1 MRQVGF
7 RNFRKFSNLETIDFA
22 PITIF
27 VGENNAGKSTV
38 VKAILSMLDFING
51 RYLEMVH
58 AEDKDSVLKQYFYFN
73 KSYFAHIGTFK
84 RALYNKAETGIIVF
98 CLTLDFA
105 KFDIE
110 VEGDVND
117 EEAINARINKLKI
130 NLITWNIDLIFDFL
144 EDDLMVFFH
153 DSPSELFDNSIFPNS
168 AKGTKTKKYY
178 ESVPQDACLHFRIT
192 GKQRMLGG
200 PFVDWLLYMFCTSL
214 DTLIDN
220 LQKKNADNTESLR
233 GCFEL
238 KSDISEESKN
248 FLIKNRNILERY
260 NLIGYPFMYTGGHE
274 NVEYIYAHAV
284 TQTVIYSAKDTNDYF
299 VKTIH
304 EFANCR
310 IEQNSSIYT
319 FIIKWMK
326 EFNIGTGYEI
336 KSVGGEAHI
345 VKIFAKD
352 GTCVNLADKGMGSI
366 QLMILLFRLATKL
379 YEQKSYNRRRG
390 LIHNTIIIEEPEQ
403 NLHPKL
409 QSKLAELFYEM
420 NKDYNFMF
428 LIETHSEY
436 LIRKSQLIV
445 KKIFNNKRSKK
456 NTNPFKLYYFP
467 SKGNPYEMKYK
478 ENGVFLNDFG
488 TGFFDE
494 AAKLTLDLL

>member
-7 RNFRKFSNLETIDFA
+7 RNFRKFANFETIDFA

-51 RYLEMVH
+51 RYFEMVH

-84 RALYNKAETGIIVF
+84 RALYNKAKNGIIDF
-98 CLTLDFA
+98 SLTLDYA

-110 VEGDVND
+110 VEGDVKD
-117 EEAINARINKLKI
+117 EEAISGRINKLNI
-130 NLITWNIDLIFDFL
+130 NLIRWNIDLTFNFL
-144 EDDLMVFFH
+144 EDDLKVFFH
-153 DSPSELFDNSIFPNS
+153 DSPSKLLDPSLFQNRSIMARS
-168 AKGTKTKKYY
+168 KKYF
-178 ESVPQDACLHFRIT
+178 ESVPKDACVHFKIAGERRI
-192 GKQRMLGG
+192 LGG
-200 PFVDWLLYMFCTSL
+200 PFVDWLLYMFCMSL
-214 DTLIDN
+214 DSLIGN
-220 LQKKNADNTESLR
+220 LQKKSPILTDSLR

-238 KSDISEESKN
+238 RNDISEDTKT
-248 FLIKNRNILERY
+248 FLIKNKDFLERY
-260 NLIGYPFMYTGGHE
+260 NLIGFPFMYSGDYE

-284 TQTVIYSAKDTNDYF
+284 TQTVIYSAKDTNDYL

-310 IEQNSSIYT
+310 IDPDSSIYE

-345 VKIFAKD
+345 VKIFAMD

-379 YEQKSYNRRRG
+379 YEQKSYNRRRAHA
-390 LIHNTIIIEEPEQ
+390 HNTIIIEEPEQ
-403 NLHPKL
+403 NLHPML

-420 NKDYNFMF
+420 NKDYHFMF

-445 KKIFNNKRSKK
+445 KKIFKDRRFK
-456 NTNPFKLYYFP
+456 NPSNPFKLYYFP
-467 SKGNPYEMKYK
+467 SKGNPYEMKFK
-478 ENGVFLNDFG
+478 KNGVFSNDFG
-488 TGFFDE
+488 PGFFDE
-494 AAKLTLDLL
+494 AARLTLDLL